1 MERERAAHRADVDT
15 FLASLSVD
23 PGELAGLELPVTVD
37 VMPERA
43 EFLASLGLTRED
55 LAAYPLALGCSV
67 RKNMVPVLDYLGK
80 LGIRCDALPDL
91 LRRYPQV
98 LHASVVV
105 DLTPVVKYL

>member
-1 MERERAAHRADVDT
+1 MERERAACRADVDA
-15 FLASLSVD
+15 FLASLGVD

-37 VMPERA
+37 VMRERA

-67 RKNMVPVLDYLGK
+67 RKNMV
-80 LGIRCDALPDL
+80 
-91 LRRYPQV
+91 

-105 DLTPVVKYL
+105 DLAPVVKSVDVPRVLER